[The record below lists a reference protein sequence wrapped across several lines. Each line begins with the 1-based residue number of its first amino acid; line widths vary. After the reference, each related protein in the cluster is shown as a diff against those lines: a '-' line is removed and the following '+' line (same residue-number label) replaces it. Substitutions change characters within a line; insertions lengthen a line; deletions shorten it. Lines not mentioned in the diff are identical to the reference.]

1 MKNIL
6 ILLLFL
12 VGFLGQSQVGMG
24 TQTPSATL
32 DIVSKGNDSSTKAL
46 EINNNATPTPLEIF
60 TIVNN
65 GNVGINAPNPETS
78 ALLELRSSNQ
88 ALLLTRV
95 PNTAAIT
102 TPVNG
107 MILYDNS
114 TSCVKAYENSAWST
128 CLSN

>member
-6 ILLLFL
+6 TLLLII
-12 VGFLGQSQVGMG
+12 VGFLGKSQVGMG

-46 EINNNATPTPLEIF
+46 EINNSDTTPLEMF
-60 TIVNN
+60 TVVNN
-65 GNVGINAPNPETS
+65 GNVGINAPNPETN
-78 ALLELRSSNQ
+78 ALLELRSSNK

-95 PNTAAIT
+95 ANTGAIT
-102 TPVNG
+102 TPTNG
-107 MILYDNS
+107 MILYNNS
-114 TSCVKAYENSAWST
+114 SNCVKSYEGDAWSA